1 MRSYPSCVWPGTSAV
16 TSTAMPSSNRRRPR
30 SWRFMVRYLVP
41 SPCVLKCSTQHTRHG
56 LRPHPDP
63 SPLSVSTPA
72 SGELLRGDLFGWQ
85 LEHSCAQ
92 TCDRSPWPSSTS
104 WLSTRTPGCPSRA
117 RRVPSVTSRRTHA
130 APPWPFEFVGER
142 RDGDQQLVGGGVN
155 ARSGAAS
162 AQPSAARSRGSR
174 RPRRH

>member
-41 SPCVLKCSTQHTRHG
+41 SRCVLKCSTQHTRHG

-63 SPLSVSTPA
+63 RPLSVSTPA
-72 SGELLRGDLFGWQ
+72 SGELLRG
-85 LEHSCAQ
+85 
-92 TCDRSPWPSSTS
+92 PWPSSTS

-142 RDGDQQLVGGGVN
+142 RDGDQQLVGGRVN